1 VTRYFHS
8 VRLDQ
13 EKCKG
18 CTNCIK
24 RCPTE
29 AIRVSAGKARIMEE
43 RCIDCGECIRRCPN
57 KAKLAVTDPMDL
69 LSAFDYTVALPAPS
83 LMGQFEDGTDPA
95 RVAGAL
101 VLAGFDDVFE
111 VSAAADVV
119 TATILDYLYNHPQPR
134 PLISSACPAVLRL
147 VQVKYAA
154 LVENIIPVLAPMEVA
169 ARIAKQRASERG
181 VTGQVGAF
189 FITPCPAK
197 VTASKQPVGVTDSA
211 VDAVISMNEVFSVI
225 RSLIDKVEPL
235 TDYPR
240 GSRSGVGWGRAGG
253 EMQSLGVNS
262 LAVDGIHNV
271 ITVLN
276 EVERGRLGDLDF
288 IEAQACVGG
297 CVGGCLTVENPFVS
311 RIRVRKLVETS
322 DPVPYSISG
331 SLDVFRFTK
340 RVSPRFALS
349 LDTDLSRAIAKMN
362 QLEATE
368 ARLPGLDCGSCG
380 APSCRALAEDIVNNR
395 AYETDC
401 IFKLR
406 ERVHQLAEEMVDLA
420 RKVPPAMAP
429 REIPSSR
436 KDEAE

>member
-1 VTRYFHS
+1 MTRYFHS

-43 RCIDCGECIRRCPN
+43 RCVDCGECIRICPN

-69 LSAFDYTVALPAPS
+69 LSAFDYSVALPAPS
-83 LMGQFEDGTDPA
+83 FMGQFKTGTNPA
-95 RVAGAL
+95 QVAGAL

-119 TATILDYLYNHPQPR
+119 TAAILDYLDSHPQPR
-134 PLISSACPAVLRL
+134 PVISSACPAVVRL

-169 ARIAKQRASERG
+169 ARIAKRRAFERG
-181 VTGQVGAF
+181 ITGRVGAF

-197 VTASKQPVGVTDSA
+197 VTASKQPVGVTDSS
-211 VDAVISMNEVFSVI
+211 VDGIVSMNECFALI
-225 RSLIDKVEPL
+225 RPLIEKAEPL

-253 EMQSLGVNS
+253 EMQAVGVNS

-311 RIRVRKLVETS
+311 RIRVRKLAESS
-322 DPVPYSISG
+322 DPRPFSTSG
-331 SLDVFRFTK
+331 KLDVFRYTR
-340 RVSPRFALS
+340 RVTPRLALS
-349 LDTDLSRAIAKMN
+349 LDTDLSQAIAKMN
-362 QLEATE
+362 HLEATE

-380 APSCRALAEDIVNNR
+380 SPSCRALAEDIVNNR

-420 RKVPPAMAP
+420 SKVPPAMAP

-436 KDEAE
+436 KDDAE